1 MSTYYLQAFVTGS
14 SLLSDVKGRE
24 QERQSYSLYMGLRRI
39 AKTSYLCFLQITSLH
54 TDKQLLSLWKETYDQ
69 VCDQC
74 VRCNGPQAEQLYFL
88 EHFITF
94 IKSMHDI
101 LVPGYD
107 SRRIKYLT
115 KVAYDNENTIRRWT
129 VQCRESTSTEEVRLN
144 NHRYSHDLQSLFQS
158 FLSCCFVLL
167 LSNRDDSMYLT
178 RVFLLHLIF

>member
-1 MSTYYLQAFVTGS
+1 MRTYYLQAFVTGS

-24 QERQSYSLYMGLRRI
+24 QERQCYSLYMGLRHI

-88 EHFITF
+88 ENFITF

-101 LVPGYD
+101 SVPGYD

-115 KVAYDNENTIRRWT
+115 KVAYDSENIIRRWT
-129 VQCRESTSTEEVRLN
+129 VHCRESTARK
-144 NHRYSHDLQSLFQS
+144 R
-158 FLSCCFVLL
+158 
-167 LSNRDDSMYLT
+167 
-178 RVFLLHLIF
+178 

>member
-24 QERQSYSLYMGLRRI
+24 QERQCYSLYMGLRHI

-88 EHFITF
+88 ENFITF

-101 LVPGYD
+101 SVPGYD

-115 KVAYDNENTIRRWT
+115 KVAYDSENIIRRWT
-129 VQCRESTSTEEVRLN
+129 VHCRESPSTEEVRLN
-144 NHRYSHDLQSLFQS
+144 NHRYSHDLQCLFQS
-158 FLSCCFVLL
+158 LLSCCFAVL

-178 RVFLLHLIF
+178 CVFLLHLIF